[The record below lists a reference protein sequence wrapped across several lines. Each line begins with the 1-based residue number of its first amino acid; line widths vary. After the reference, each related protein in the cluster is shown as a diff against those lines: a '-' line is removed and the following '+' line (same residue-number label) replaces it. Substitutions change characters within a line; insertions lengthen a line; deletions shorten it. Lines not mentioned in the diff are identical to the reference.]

1 MPSIRLTGDI
11 AHITEGT
18 RAQAA
23 DLNLTLAEDGF
34 PVAVTIRKGPLE
46 VLTEAESGAIFC
58 GSRAEFFRGLTML
71 AARFDERP
79 FRVRET
85 PALDLLGAMLD
96 CSRNAVPTME
106 AAKTFLRRLS
116 RMGYNAVLLYTEDT
130 YEVAGR
136 PYFGYLRGR
145 FSQAELRELDQY
157 ADALGIEMI
166 PCIQTLGHMARALRW
181 PCMEDVR
188 DTDDVLLLDEE
199 KTYALI
205 EEMIVSASRPF
216 ATRRI
221 HIGMDEAYGLGRGK
235 YMDRHGYVPQSEL
248 MQKHLARIGDILK
261 KHGLHAMMWSDM
273 YFHMA
278 QPGNAAAYPA
288 GCTLSEAIVA
298 AAPLFSPQETVEA
311 FERALA
317 HEPDAV
323 ICTHVSNV
331 FGAILPIE
339 RIAQLCRGA
348 SVPLII
354 DASQSAGSLPIDF
367 SALAP
372 AFLAMPGHKGLY
384 GPQGTGLLL
393 CGSDALPLIEGGTG
407 SESLRQSMPDFLPDR
422 LEAGTHNVPGIAG
435 LEAGIAFVRAQ
446 RPERILHHS
455 RALIRRAGEG
465 LGKIPN
471 VHGFLSLEASLQ
483 AGVLSFTVDGLSP
496 ESVAEEMAKRG
507 IALRAGLHCAPF
519 AHKTVGTLPD
529 GTVRLSASAFNRE
542 SEIDTFLSSLRAIAA
557 GQAKN

>member
-1 MPSIRLTGDI
+1 MIYLDSAATTFQKPAAVQRAVVRAMRTMSSPGRGGYAAAQQADELLFRCRSAAAELFSVPSSEQVVFTMNATHGLNI
-11 AHITEGT
+11 AIKSLVRPCGRVVVSGYEH
-18 RAQAA
+18 
-23 DLNLTLAEDGF
+23 N
-34 PVAVTIRKGPLE
+34 AVTRPLH
-46 VLTEAESGAIFC
+46 A
-58 GSRAEFFRGLTML
+58 
-71 AARFDERP
+71 
-79 FRVRET
+79 
-85 PALDLLGAMLD
+85 LGA
-96 CSRNAVPTME
+96 
-106 AAKTFLRRLS
+106 
-116 RMGYNAVLLYTEDT
+116 
-130 YEVAGR
+130 EV
-136 PYFGYLRGR
+136 
-145 FSQAELRELDQY
+145 
-157 ADALGIEMI
+157 
-166 PCIQTLGHMARALRW
+166 
-181 PCMEDVR
+181 
-188 DTDDVLLLDEE
+188 
-199 KTYALI
+199 
-205 EEMIVSASRPF
+205 
-216 ATRRI
+216 
-221 HIGMDEAYGLGRGK
+221 
-235 YMDRHGYVPQSEL
+235 
-248 MQKHLARIGDILK
+248 
-261 KHGLHAMMWSDM
+261 
-273 YFHMA
+273 
-278 QPGNAAAYPA
+278 
-288 GCTLSEAIVA
+288 IVA

-407 SESLRQSMPDFLPDR
+407 SESLRQGMPDFFFECHGARRDLHSCPAR
-422 LEAGTHNVPGIAG
+422 RASG
-435 LEAGIAFVRAQ
+435 LAFERAQ

-529 GTVRLSASAFNRE
+529 GTVRLSVSAFNRE